1 MKKVLNKFRNKG
13 QRALVVGGRIIIV
26 TAIVA
31 ILLTTQRRK
40 PNGEY

>member
-1 MKKVLNKFRNKG
+1 MRIMKKIRNKG
-13 QRALVVGGRIIIV
+13 QRALAVGGRIIIV